1 MLGSRERSHMGRGG
15 DKGRKMK
22 RRMTNAHCIQPG
34 RQERKMAGMEKNL
47 VFISRI
53 SLKITLTIL
62 KHNQDKVI
70 YSDGKIK
77 Q

>member
-1 MLGSRERSHMGRGG
+1 
-15 DKGRKMK
+15 
-22 RRMTNAHCIQPG
+22 
-34 RQERKMAGMEKNL
+34 MAGMEKNL

-62 KHNQDKVI
+62 KHNEDKVI

>member
-1 MLGSRERSHMGRGG
+1 MHTVYSLE
-15 DKGRKMK
+15 DRKEK
-22 RRMTNAHCIQPG
+22 WQVW
-34 RQERKMAGMEKNL
+34 KKNL

>member
-1 MLGSRERSHMGRGG
+1 MKEDEKENDKCTLYIAWKTGKKNGRYG
-15 DKGRKMK
+15 K
-22 RRMTNAHCIQPG
+22 
-34 RQERKMAGMEKNL
+34 KNL
-47 VFISRI
+47 VFISKI

-70 YSDGKIK
+70 YSDGKIN